1 MDFTDCFTATVK
13 FEKNYD
19 LFNLKFSCIKE
30 KQIFADAV
38 AVTACTANYRPDPF
52 DLLNASIGALTQD
65 ESLAPGESYS
75 GKYGISSVEQLSF
88 AVCPAMNHVRAHA
101 LLQAIVVEQRLHLH

>member
-1 MDFTDCFTATVK
+1 MLCGNC
-13 FEKNYD
+13 EIRKNYD

-30 KQIFADAV
+30 KQIFADAA

-52 DLLNASIGALTQD
+52 DLLNANIEALAQD
-65 ESLAPGESYS
+65 ESLAPRESYS

-101 LLQAIVVEQRLHLH
+101 LLQALVVEQRLHLH

>member
-1 MDFTDCFTATVK
+1 MDFTDYFTTTVK

-30 KQIFADAV
+30 KQIFADAA

-52 DLLNASIGALTQD
+52 DLLNANIEALAQD
-65 ESLAPGESYS
+65 ESLDPGESYS
-75 GKYGISSVEQLSF
+75 GTYEISVICTRCGATLIRCMPCYEP
-88 AVCPAMNHVRAHA
+88 CPSTCTPTSHSC
-101 LLQAIVVEQRLHLH
+101 

>member
-1 MDFTDCFTATVK
+1 MDFTDCFTTTVK

-30 KQIFADAV
+30 KQIFADTA

-52 DLLNASIGALTQD
+52 DLLNANIEALVQD
-65 ESLAPGESYS
+65 ENPNCENGCLDNGNGCYCNFYYPYYKE
-75 GKYGISSVEQLSF
+75 
-88 AVCPAMNHVRAHA
+88 
-101 LLQAIVVEQRLHLH
+101 AIW

>member
-1 MDFTDCFTATVK
+1 MSFLCNFRKKQYGVVFVLYKNFFCRNICTFLQKIYNFRVDFTDCFTTTVK

-38 AVTACTANYRPDPF
+38 
-52 DLLNASIGALTQD
+52 S
-65 ESLAPGESYS
+65 
-75 GKYGISSVEQLSF
+75 
-88 AVCPAMNHVRAHA
+88 
-101 LLQAIVVEQRLHLH
+101 